1 MILWLVD
8 IMDNPK
14 KPSILVINED
24 VDLNN
29 IITLALD
36 PKKKDLSVLLDAEE
50 GLSKIY
56 SCKIDLI
63 VLGKIT
69 FEGLSV
75 SEILKRISSNP
86 ETMRLPVIVI
96 LPEKDK
102 DLGVTALSLGAIDY
116 LLNPINSIEFKIK
129 IDNFISMKLLSES
142 FEAQMKEEELKKQKI
157 KELEMFKAFVVTAN
171 HEINQ
176 PLAIM
181 KGNLDLFSMIN
192 PESIKGNEK
201 YFDKINMSI
210 TKISKILNRLKEI
223 EKPEFTG
230 YTDSTVMI
238 DIGDI
243 S

>member
-1 MILWLVD
+1 
-8 IMDNPK
+8 MDNPK
-14 KPSILVINED
+14 KPLILVINED

-36 PKKKDLSVLLDAEE
+36 PKKKDISVLIDAEE

-69 FEGLSV
+69 TEGLSV
-75 SEILKRISSNP
+75 AEILKRISSNP

-102 DLGVTALSLGAIDY
+102 DLGVAALSLGAIDY
-116 LLNPINSIEFKIK
+116 LLNPINANEFKIK
-129 IDNFISMKLLSES
+129 IDNFISMKLLAES
-142 FEAQMKEEELKKQKI
+142 FETQMKEEELKKQKI

-201 YFDKINMSI
+201 YFDKINKSI

-243 S
+243 G